1 MSPTKQIAVAV
12 LIVLI
17 ALGGVGYWYYT
28 ITVMS
33 TRLAKVEEESRSQK
47 TQTPNTATDASRLV
61 ADEATIEQ
69 YFVGEDNV
77 PAFVNVLEA
86 RVRARGATISIA
98 SLSKSGAGLETTL
111 ALAVTVTGTFEQVM
125 QTVGAIEHLPYA
137 TKLTSVNVVRD
148 LASKWRADVKL
159 SVGLASKKP

>member
-1 MSPTKQIAVAV
+1 MSPIKQMALAV
-12 LIVLI
+12 LVALI
-17 ALGGVGYWYYT
+17 AFGGVGYWYYT
-28 ITVMS
+28 ITLMS
-33 TRLAKVEEESRSQK
+33 TRLVKAEEELRSSKIQM
-47 TQTPNTATDASRLV
+47 PGALTDASRLA

-77 PAFVNVLEA
+77 PAFINVLES

-98 SLSKSGAGLETTL
+98 SVSKSGTGLETAL

-137 TKLTSVNVVRD
+137 TKLTSVNIVRD
-148 LASKWRADVKL
+148 PAVKWRADVKL
-159 SVGLASKKP
+159 SVGLSSKKP